1 MGRKSNQKLRKKAQ
15 RIGLIMPRKKNPK
28 TMYVVKSATNNY
40 THGAFPYTEEGKSR
54 AEAFVKKAYREKKEK
69 LEIQEQ

>member
-1 MGRKSNQKLRKKAQ
+1 
-15 RIGLIMPRKKNPK
+15 MPRKKSPK

-40 THGAFPYTEEGKSR
+40 THGAFPYSEEGKKK
-54 AEAFVKKAYREKKEK
+54 AEAFVKKVYREKKEK

>member
-1 MGRKSNQKLRKKAQ
+1 
-15 RIGLIMPRKKNPK
+15 MPRKKNPK

-40 THGAFPYTEEGKSR
+40 THGAFPYTEEGKSK
-54 AEAFVKKAYREKKEK
+54 AEAFVKKAYRDKKEK

>member
-1 MGRKSNQKLRKKAQ
+1 
-15 RIGLIMPRKKNPK
+15 MPRKKSPK

-40 THGAFPYTEEGKSR
+40 THGAFPYSEEGKR
-54 AEAFVKKAYREKKEK
+54 KQKLLLKRYTREKKEK